1 MARYNNRLAKINRSY
16 TVSEIAFLY
25 QIHPQTVKNWIKQG
39 LNVAVK
45 TKPML
50 ILGADLREFLQKK
63 ATRNKKTCQPGEI
76 YCVACKEPKRPRDDY
91 ALLVRLNEKVGDLIG
106 ECPTCN
112 HEIHRKVSI
121 SQISDWEDNL
131 SISEMTD

>member
-1 MARYNNRLAKINRSY
+1 MARYNYRLAKINRSY

-39 LNVAVK
+39 LNVAVR

-50 ILGADLREFLQKK
+50 ILGTDLREFLQKK
-63 ATRNKKTCQPGEI
+63 ATRNKKTCQPGQI
-76 YCVACKEPKRPRDDY
+76 YCVACKEPKQPCNDF
-91 ALLVRLNEKVGDLIG
+91 ALLVSLNQKVGDLIG

-112 HEIHRKVSI
+112 HEIHRKVSL
-121 SQISDWEDNL
+121 SKVTSWKGNL

>member
-1 MARYNNRLAKINRSY
+1 MARYNYRLAKINRSY

-63 ATRNKKTCQPGEI
+63 ATRNKKTCQPGQI
-76 YCVACKEPKRPRDDY
+76 YCVACKEPKLPRDSY
-91 ALLVRLNEKVGDLIG
+91 ALLVSLNDKVGDLIG
-106 ECPTCN
+106 ECPSCT
-112 HEIHRKVSI
+112 HEIHRKVSL
-121 SQISDWEDNL
+121 SKVTSWKGNL
-131 SISEMTD
+131 SISEMTE